1 MLNNLDATIGIDLG
15 GSKCA
20 GVLLDAQGEVIAS
33 SHAATPY
40 GSDAVIAVIVE
51 AYRELASRA
60 DEAGATV
67 VGVGV
72 GVPGLVT
79 KTGMMRYAP
88 HLFGVLEVPLRDLL
102 AEKFRANPPKN
113 TPREQMAVI
122 VENDNTAAAWAEHVC
137 GAGQGRDEMVYVG
150 FGTGIGGAAVVGG
163 RLLRGKHGFAGELG
177 HFTIDRNG
185 PKCVCGRSGCWE
197 MFASGNGLGRL
208 AGRPGVEVTD
218 GAARGDEA
226 SLAMLKKFSVYMAD
240 GLADLVAIFDP
251 EMIVLGG
258 GVLSRS
264 EPLLSMVREALPV
277 ALGDAGDHRAMP
289 TVLAARLGPR
299 AGAIGAA
306 LLARP

>member
-1 MLNNLDATIGIDLG
+1 MDPVTIGIDLG

-20 GVLLDAQGEVIAS
+20 GVLLDNSGVVVGS
-33 SHAATPY
+33 SLAATPY
-40 GSDAVIAVIVE
+40 GSDAVLKVITDAFSE
-51 AYRELASRA
+51 LCDQAEDLQREL
-60 DEAGATV
+60 

-79 KTGMMRYAP
+79 KAGTLRYAP
-88 HLFGVLEVPLRDLL
+88 HLFGVLEVPLRELL
-102 AEKFRANPPKN
+102 SERFRERHPGD
-113 TPREQMAVI
+113 MVVV

-137 GAGQGRDEMVYVG
+137 GAGQGRDEMVYIG
-150 FGTGIGGAAVVGG
+150 FGTGIGGAAVTGG
-163 RLLRGKHGFAGELG
+163 RLIRGKHGFAGELG

-185 PKCVCGRSGCWE
+185 PLCVCGRKGCWE

-208 AGRPGVEVTD
+208 AGRPGVEITD
-218 GAARGDEA
+218 GAARGDKEC
-226 SLAMLKKFSVYMAD
+226 LEILERFSVYMAD

-264 EPLLSMVREALPV
+264 EPLLSLVRQALPT

-289 TVLAARLGPR
+289 TVLAARLGPQ

>member
-1 MLNNLDATIGIDLG
+1 MNVVSPVTIGIDLG

-20 GVLLDAQGEVIAS
+20 GVLLDDTGQVVAS
-33 SHAATPY
+33 SRTVTPV
-40 GSDAVIAVIVE
+40 GADAVIAVMVD
-51 AYRELASRA
+51 AFGELAAQAQSLGHTVL
-60 DEAGATV
+60 GA
-67 VGVGV
+67 GV

-79 KTGMMRYAP
+79 KAGSLRYAP
-88 HLFGVLEVPLRDLL
+88 HLFGVLEVPLRDLMI
-102 AEKFRANPPKN
+102 EKFKSLYPHDI
-113 TPREQMAVI
+113 VVV

-150 FGTGIGGAAVVGG
+150 FGTGIGGAAVMGG

-177 HFTIDRNG
+177 HFTIDRDG
-185 PKCVCGRSGCWE
+185 PKCVCGRYGCWE
-197 MFASGNGLGRL
+197 VYASGNGLGRL
-208 AGRPGVEVTD
+208 AGRPGIEITD
-218 GAARGDEA
+218 GAAKGDEEA
-226 SLAMLKKFSVYMAD
+226 LAVLKKFSVYVAD

-264 EPLLSMVREALPV
+264 EPLLSMVRDALPI
-277 ALGDAGDHRAMP
+277 ALGDAGDHRVMP
-289 TVLAARLGPR
+289 TVLAARLGPQ